1 MATSKQNPT
10 YLRVLQHDRSDEIRI
25 GVAFCAIGELDKAE
39 QECVKT
45 YEEKC
50 AWCGGFS
57 AACEKYYKRIA
68 LVDAETLETVRTIY
82 EDNCVEI
89 DNMADLTEYLNDYSI
104 RYPGTY
110 TTLTDIKRTL
120 FKGYQSRKK
129 EDLDL
134 DFHIA
139 VCSDWEN
146 TVYLFTYHG
155 ASFGKIYFKFEEIVK
170 Y

>member
-1 MATSKQNPT
+1 MATNKQNPT

-39 QECVKT
+39 QECIKT

-89 DNMADLTEYLNDYSI
+89 DNMADLTE
-104 RYPGTY
+104 
-110 TTLTDIKRTL
+110 TLTTTPSAIQEPTQL
-120 FKGYQSRKK
+120 
-129 EDLDL
+129 
-134 DFHIA
+134 
-139 VCSDWEN
+139 
-146 TVYLFTYHG
+146 
-155 ASFGKIYFKFEEIVK
+155 
-170 Y
+170 

>member
-1 MATSKQNPT
+1 MATNKQNPT

-39 QECVKT
+39 QECIKT

-120 FKGYQSRKK
+120 LIISQ
-129 EDLDL
+129 
-134 DFHIA
+134 
-139 VCSDWEN
+139 
-146 TVYLFTYHG
+146 
-155 ASFGKIYFKFEEIVK
+155 GKRRI
-170 Y
+170 